1 MGRTIYV
8 TFRERDKTHLKAK
21 CPNCGHETFDFVEKS
36 DDDLDE
42 REVCCQECNTIS
54 LLKEWKDESS
64 H

>member
-21 CPNCGHETFDFVEKS
+21 CPNCGHESFDFVEKS
-36 DDDLDE
+36 KADISKKDV
-42 REVCCQECNTIS
+42 RCQKCETIS